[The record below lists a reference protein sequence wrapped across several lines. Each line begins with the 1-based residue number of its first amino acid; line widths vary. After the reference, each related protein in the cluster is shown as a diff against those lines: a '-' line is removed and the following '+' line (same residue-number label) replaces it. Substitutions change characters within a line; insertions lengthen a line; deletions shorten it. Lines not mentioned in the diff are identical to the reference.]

1 MKRHLG
7 GAIALALCLA
17 APAWANAGNGVGT
30 QFELTFWQAV
40 NGSDDP
46 ALYEAYLQQYPTGT
60 FSALAKAKVAKFS
73 KGAEPA
79 KIAPAASASA
89 PSTPVV
95 SAPVGSTSAPLAALA
110 APLTKAAVVVTR
122 GNAAPL
128 PVTVAASVAG
138 AASVPVAALN
148 ALQASAADTAS
159 GAKPVRL
166 AYDTAQMTDD
176 AAPKSEDTALLQEL
190 AKSQELGAVS
200 LRVAVAQGF
209 ALPVRP
215 VINDVPELP
224 LPAAFCS
231 AEQRNAFHETRYKPL
246 MEIARVNNA
255 LASQHMKR
263 LQQEFDSYQLAR
275 DPAPMN
281 AVAKEASA
289 WQQVATQAYNR
300 QLGMVQQFH
309 AIMAVPV
316 TACQMAA
323 AQ

>member
-1 MKRHLG
+1 MGKKRHLG

-17 APAWANAGNGVGT
+17 APAWADSGNGVGT
-30 QFELTFWQAV
+30 QFELTFWQSV
-40 NGSDDP
+40 SGSDDP
-46 ALYEAYLQQYPTGT
+46 ALYDAYLQQYPAGT
-60 FSALAKAKVAKFS
+60 FSALAKAKVAKLN

-79 KIAPAASASA
+79 RVTPAAAAPVTPAPVLAPPVAAPLAQAAVAVTRGSAAALPAKVAATVAATVAGPAVQPVAASA
-89 PSTPVV
+89 P
-95 SAPVGSTSAPLAALA
+95 PLA
-110 APLTKAAVVVTR
+110 
-122 GNAAPL
+122 
-128 PVTVAASVAG
+128 SAG
-138 AASVPVAALN
+138 G
-148 ALQASAADTAS
+148 TAS
-159 GAKPVRL
+159 GAKLVRL

-176 AAPKSEDTALLQEL
+176 TAPKSDDTALLEEL
-190 AKSQELGAVS
+190 AKSQEMGAVS
-200 LRVAVAQGF
+200 LKVAVAQGF

-231 AEQRNAFHETRYKPL
+231 AEQRNVFHETRYKPL

-263 LQQEFDSYQLAR
+263 LQQAFDSYQLAR

-289 WQQVATQAYNR
+289 WQQVATQTYNR
-300 QLGMVQQFH
+300 QLAMVQQFH

-316 TACQMAA
+316 TVTACKMAA